1 MSNMI
6 SCNGFITRK
15 EGSQSYLSDYTPG
28 PILAFKSMWRFT
40 KEVLFDKNTYLVTYS
55 GLAVNKN
62 DVYLEGE
69 PFFHVTDIFETMI
82 LIQEKTASKNIDGS
96 LGEIISRGTRKK
108 TKGTV
113 VDVFGE
119 YWWWMNDG
127 YYVPKQFAMDYRESF
142 ELKETFS
149 DVLCGKVTA
158 INGASVYDR
167 CMREIRNISFL
178 ENVVITSR
186 YSRQS
191 EEFYMTDEDLFIKS
205 EDVFVMNGSS
215 IFYKSDEKEFD
226 CSMYAYVM
234 EPNRKGLNQFERP
247 IDLSP
252 GMFYEV
258 KKKKKDIYSKWWYET
273 TGETLYLPMGNC
285 LLLQEKN
292 DLVFPKDQK
301 DYYLLATKHINQ
313 MAWHV
318 ENGCEA
324 ASLLMGLQYKGYAV
338 DMNYGDFVKQMPID
352 PEYNPYNGFG
362 GSPYKI
368 NKGRFEAIFPR
379 PLEQWGKQYGK
390 VIDISGAT
398 ISQLKKCIIEDHPVV
413 VYVTIGFGSPKFD
426 DYPWGTAIA
435 NNHAVLLD
443 GVYGGFLH
451 INDPIDG
458 PYWISEEQFTTIYEL
473 RKWAVGVF

>member
-1 MSNMI
+1 
-6 SCNGFITRK
+6 
-15 EGSQSYLSDYTPG
+15 
-28 PILAFKSMWRFT
+28 
-40 KEVLFDKNTYLVTYS
+40 
-55 GLAVNKN
+55 
-62 DVYLEGE
+62 
-69 PFFHVTDIFETMI
+69 
-82 LIQEKTASKNIDGS
+82 
-96 LGEIISRGTRKK
+96 
-108 TKGTV
+108 
-113 VDVFGE
+113 
-119 YWWWMNDG
+119 
-127 YYVPKQFAMDYRESF
+127 
-142 ELKETFS
+142 
-149 DVLCGKVTA
+149 
-158 INGASVYDR
+158 
-167 CMREIRNISFL
+167 MREIRKIPFL

-191 EEFYMTDEDLFIKS
+191 EEFFMTDEDLFLKS
-205 EDVFVMNGSS
+205 EDVFVMDGKS

-226 CSMYAYVM
+226 CSMYAYVIV
-234 EPNRKGLNQFERP
+234 PNSKGLNQFERS

-252 GMFYEV
+252 GISYEV
-258 KKKKKDIYSKWWYET
+258 RKKKQDIYRRWWYET

-285 LLLQEKN
+285 SLLHEKN
-292 DLVFPKDQK
+292 DLVFPKDLK

-324 ASLLMGLQYKGYAV
+324 ASRLMGLQYKGYAV
-338 DMNYGDFVKQMPID
+338 DMNYGDFVKRMPID
-352 PEYNPYNGFG
+352 PEYNPYDGFG

-390 VIDISGAT
+390 VMDISGAT
-398 ISQLKKCIIEDHPVV
+398 ISQLKKCILEDNPVV
-413 VYVTIGFGSPKFD
+413 VYVTIGFGSPNFD

-435 NNHAVLLD
+435 NNHAVLPD

-451 INDPIDG
+451 VNDPIDG